1 MNKSSKNVFGLP
13 LSTCSNNP
21 VTGFYRNGCCDTG
34 PEDFGNHTV
43 CVIMTQEFL
52 LFSQSRGN
60 DLITP
65 APQYNFPGLKPG
77 DRWCVCALR
86 WKEAFEA
93 GYAAPVVLEATNE
106 EVLKFVD
113 MSALLEN
120 AYKESVK

>member
-1 MNKSSKNVFGLP
+1 
-13 LSTCSNNP
+13 
-21 VTGFYRNGCCDTG
+21 
-34 PEDFGNHTV
+34 
-43 CVIMTQEFL
+43 MTHDFL

-86 WKEAFEA
+86 WKEAYEA

-106 EVLKFVD
+106 EVLNFVD